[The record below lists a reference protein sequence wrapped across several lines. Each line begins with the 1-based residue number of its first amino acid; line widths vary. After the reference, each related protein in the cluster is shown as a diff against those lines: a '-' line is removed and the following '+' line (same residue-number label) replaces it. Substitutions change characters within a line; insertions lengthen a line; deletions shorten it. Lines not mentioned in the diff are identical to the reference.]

1 MKSVNIS
8 NIKICCIMC
17 IVLITIKPLPILT
30 TVMQKSSETHYC
42 NVRKLLNC
50 QNAYI
55 NIALVVFYLI
65 YAYLIFY

>member
-30 TVMQKSSETHYC
+30 TVMQKPSKKTHTC
-42 NVRKLLNC
+42 NVKKTIKLSKC
-50 QNAYI
+50 
-55 NIALVVFYLI
+55 I
-65 YAYLIFY
+65 Y